1 MSNQLN
7 EVYGKLYQETNI
19 LRTMV
24 QGLERS
30 LLGTGDSEEGQK
42 TCIQS
47 LQTQFSRVD
56 SAIMEIST
64 IIGERSVYGMN
75 TSNKEYSNYLS
86 QFYGNGSAAENLP
99 ASKRVYTEA
108 EMQRALSMALLQNGI
123 RKHLDIQD
131 CLNTD
136 VINDTCL
143 DTKNQETEK
152 NLHPV
157 VPGRDDLRFNSEGFL
172 SSEGKQ
178 LVRNKKGELCR
189 PE

>member
-1 MSNQLN
+1 M
-7 EVYGKLYQETNI
+7 
-19 LRTMV
+19 
-24 QGLERS
+24 
-30 LLGTGDSEEGQK
+30 
-42 TCIQS
+42 
-47 LQTQFSRVD
+47 
-56 SAIMEIST
+56 
-64 IIGERSVYGMN
+64 
-75 TSNKEYSNYLS
+75 NKETILSEPVRAGSLPPETRVFSYNQVLAYLDQKRKGGSMKEFDNYLS